1 MAVKKPSTKGLGIYL
16 ALLLVFMLMATTLF
30 SQSNSGQHLKY
41 STVLCYFDND
51 QVSSFDLNLG
61 SGNMTMTV
69 EINNKKTE
77 LSYRVPNVNYFLN
90 SVEDDIQRYNEENP
104 DAPMVYDLER
114 AAELPW
120 FVSMLPT
127 LLLVGSMGIFLY
139 FMMRQTRGSGN
150 MSGFSKAK
158 TRTPNDGRVVTLSLI
173 HI

>member
-41 STVLCYFDND
+41 STVLGYFEND

-90 SVEDDIQRYNEENP
+90 SVEDDIQRYN
-104 DAPMVYDLER
+104 V
-114 AAELPW
+114 
-120 FVSMLPT
+120 
-127 LLLVGSMGIFLY
+127 
-139 FMMRQTRGSGN
+139 
-150 MSGFSKAK
+150 
-158 TRTPNDGRVVTLSLI
+158 RTPMPLWSTIWSGLPSFPGLFRCCPHCCWWGRWASSSI
-173 HI
+173 S